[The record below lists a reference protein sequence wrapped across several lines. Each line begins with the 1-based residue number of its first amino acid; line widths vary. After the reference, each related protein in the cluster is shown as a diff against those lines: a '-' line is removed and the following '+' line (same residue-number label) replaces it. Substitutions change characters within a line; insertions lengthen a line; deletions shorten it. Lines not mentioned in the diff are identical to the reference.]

1 MRKFIALFGPTAV
14 GKTKLT
20 EDLFSDGFE
29 IVNADSVQIYRYLD
43 IGSAKP
49 GKDLMVKIPHHLVD
63 IKDPWEEYSSGLFVQ
78 DATSAID
85 DIISRGK
92 MPLLTGGTGY
102 YFRQLMY
109 GQSEA
114 PAADPDVRQRVR
126 KEIGENGS
134 AWAFEKLKEVDPISS
149 KRIHPNDKYRIS
161 RALEVY
167 YSSSMPLSS
176 FALPDRMK
184 DDLDVLVIALR
195 RDKEELDERIRMRI
209 DRMFE
214 EGFPDEIERLKEM
227 GASPDWPSMDA
238 IGYREALSGYS
249 DPDELKEAIYIS
261 TRKYAKRQMTFF
273 RSFKE
278 AHWFHPD
285 EKEKIREAVFSFLSS
300 EKIN

>member
-114 PAADPDVRQRVR
+114 PAADPDVRQRVK

-134 AWAFEKLKEVDPISS
+134 AWAFEKLKEVDPVSS

-214 EGFPDEIERLKEM
+214 EGFPDEVKRLKEM
-227 GASPDWPSMDA
+227 GASHAWPSMDA